1 MEEDNGRGNDFL
13 VVEGERVSNENQ
25 KGEVNKI

>member
-1 MEEDNGRGNDFL
+1 MEVDNERINIFL
-13 VVEGERVSNENQ
+13 IVEGERVSNENQ

>member
-1 MEEDNGRGNDFL
+1 MEVDHRRGNGL
-13 VVEGERVSNENQ
+13 VIEGERVSNENQ

>member
-1 MEEDNGRGNDFL
+1 MKVEIVFRIEE
-13 VVEGERVSNENQ
+13 ERVSNENQ

>member
-1 MEEDNGRGNDFL
+1 MEEEKFL
-13 VVEGERVSNENQ
+13 VVEEERVSNENQ

>member
-1 MEEDNGRGNDFL
+1 MEVDNRRGQRLL

-25 KGEVNKI
+25 KGRSE